1 MSMTIRLTLIFS
13 FALLLASGLLP
24 TVGLAARPNAY
35 LCVTELATG
44 FTFDKQAKRWSIATS
59 PIGKYVVS
67 RRQPD
72 EHRWDGALPYEWKV
86 IPVGSKSPEAFCN
99 EDIANEDALVCRG
112 DSEFRLNKKALRF
125 ERALLGGYW
134 AQGFAYPGGQEGDFA
149 STLSMGKCNPM

>member
-1 MSMTIRLTLIFS
+1 MIVRLAQIFS
-13 FALLLASGLLP
+13 FTISIASGLMP
-24 TVGLAARPNAY
+24 TVGMAAGPNAY

-44 FTFDKQAKRWSIATS
+44 FAFDKQAKRWTIAAS
-59 PIGKYVVS
+59 PMGRYVVS

-99 EDIANEDALVCRG
+99 EDLGNENALICRG

-149 STLSMGKCNPM
+149 SSLSMGKCNPM

>member
-1 MSMTIRLTLIFS
+1 MTTRLTLFFS
-13 FALLLASGLLP
+13 CALSVAGGFLP
-24 TVGLAARPNAY
+24 TDGRAAGPNAY

-44 FTFDKQAKRWSIATS
+44 FIFDKQAKRWSIAAS
-59 PIGKYVVS
+59 PPGRYVVS

-99 EDIANEDALVCRG
+99 EDVANESALICRG

-134 AQGFAYPGGQEGDFA
+134 AQGFPYPGGQEGDFT
-149 STLSMGKCNPM
+149 STLSMGKCNAM

>member
-1 MSMTIRLTLIFS
+1 MIVRFALIFS
-13 FALLLASGLLP
+13 CAYSIASGLLP
-24 TVGLAARPNAY
+24 TVGMAAGPNAY

-44 FTFDKQAKRWSIATS
+44 LTFDKQAKRWNIAAS
-59 PIGKYVVS
+59 PPGKYVVS

-86 IPVGSKSPEAFCN
+86 IPVGSRSPEAFCN
-99 EDIANEDALVCRG
+99 EDLANENALICRG

-149 STLSMGKCNPM
+149 SSLSMGKCNPM